1 MSSGCSQAANG
12 TDDKLERDIIE
23 KINILGKN
31 GGYMIA
37 PAHII
42 QNDVSPDR
50 VLLFIEL
57 CKKYGVYE
65 NE

>member
-1 MSSGCSQAANG
+1 LPIG
-12 TDDKLERDIIE
+12 TDDELERDIIE
-23 KINILGKN
+23 KINILGKD